1 MPDLQSLLGQI
12 AAQGILGLLLTIS
25 IAANWYFIKKVQ
37 QVNDLRVQDAQDI
50 TNKLL
55 DPITAIKVN
64 SELLISLFTK
74 FLNSPA
80 GKQ

>member
-1 MPDLQSLLGQI
+1 MSNLPFLGQL
-12 AAQGILGLLLTIS
+12 ATQGILGILLVIS
-25 IAANWYFIKKVQ
+25 IVLNWYFIRKIQ

-55 DPITAIKVN
+55 DPIGAIRVN

-74 FLNSPA
+74 FLNSPS
-80 GKQ
+80 GKQI

>member
-1 MPDLQSLLGQI
+1 MNELPLLGQV
-12 AAQGILGLLLTIS
+12 ATQGVLGILLVVSIGL
-25 IAANWYFIKKVQ
+25 NWYFIRKVQ

-55 DPITAIKVN
+55 DPISIIRTN

-74 FLNSPA
+74 FLNAPM
-80 GKQ
+80 GR

>member
-1 MPDLQSLLGQI
+1 MPDVPFLGQV
-12 AAQGILGLLLTIS
+12 ASQGVLGLLLTIS

-37 QVNDLRVQDAQDI
+37 QVNDARVQDAQDI

-55 DPITAIKVN
+55 DPITAIRVN

>member
-1 MPDLQSLLGQI
+1 MPDLQPLLGQI
-12 AAQGILGLLLTIS
+12 AAQGVIGILLIIS
-25 IAANWYFIKKVQ
+25 MAANWYFIKKVQ
-37 QVNDLRVQDAQDI
+37 QVNDARVQDAQDI

-74 FLNSPA
+74 FLASPA

>member
-1 MPDLQSLLGQI
+1 MPDLQSLLGQL
-12 AAQGILGLLLTIS
+12 ATQGILGILLTIS
-25 IAANWYFIKKVQ
+25 IVANWYFIKKVQ
-37 QVNDLRVQDAQDI
+37 QVNDARVQDAQDI

-55 DPITAIKVN
+55 DPINAIKVN